1 MSTAPTPPSTASP
14 AATTRGI
21 APYLTKGASN
31 IVLVDLQTHKTT
43 VVTHMNPGQYAL
55 YPHFRS
61 DGWLYFLV
69 RDVNAGGAE
78 HLVASDLALRQ

>member
-1 MSTAPTPPSTASP
+1 
-14 AATTRGI
+14 
-21 APYLTKGASN
+21 
-31 IVLVDLQTHKTT
+31 VLVDLSTHKTT

-69 RDVNAGGAE
+69 RDTNTGVE
-78 HLVASDLALRQ
+78 HLVASDLALKLAQ